1 MAGRNSV
8 VEALLAENKPAAV
21 QAVIP
26 DTVSAAMETL
36 QRQATRITLD
46 GLLAEAK
53 LSGPAKDRIR
63 EKVGDQI
70 MSEAA
75 IKEIVTDYVALT
87 EAITPDRFTSDPTT
101 LMFRPLAEVGPETVD
116 KVQAALD
123 DFFGNPNP
131 EMKGKYPKI
140 TSIRE
145 FYIGLT
151 GDPQVTGKIARGS
164 MMAEALPGSSHVV
177 GGGTITMSNLFGT
190 SMNRALMAA
199 YDGQERWWE
208 PIVSKTSLGNMKQQ
222 DRIRLHNFG
231 SLTERTTDGA
241 EYTELDWN
249 ETAENYTPTEYGNV
263 VTVGRPAIINDDLSG
278 IRQIPTLLAQ
288 SATITINEYVSAL
301 FTANSGNGPALADTY
316 QVFNA
321 ANHQGNRVTTALT
334 RNNLIDAMKV
344 IMKMTNQASK
354 RLSLLPKYLLHPID
368 LVGTAWELTQTPND
382 PESANNTRNIVGV
395 GSPYGLTP
403 IKVPNWTDTNNW
415 YLMCD
420 PAQIACIEMGFLF
433 GNEQPELLSQENPSV
448 GMVFTNDVIAYKV
461 RWDFGGDWID
471 YRGAVG
477 AIVA

>member
-1 MAGRNSV
+1 
-8 VEALLAENKPAAV
+8 
-21 QAVIP
+21 
-26 DTVSAAMETL
+26 
-36 QRQATRITLD
+36 
-46 GLLAEAK
+46 
-53 LSGPAKDRIR
+53 
-63 EKVGDQI
+63 
-70 MSEAA
+70 
-75 IKEIVTDYVALT
+75 
-87 EAITPDRFTSDPTT
+87 
-101 LMFRPLAEVGPETVD
+101 
-116 KVQAALD
+116 
-123 DFFGNPNP
+123 
-131 EMKGKYPKI
+131 
-140 TSIRE
+140 
-145 FYIGLT
+145 
-151 GDPQVTGKIARGS
+151 
-164 MMAEALPGSSHVV
+164 
-177 GGGTITMSNLFGT
+177 
-190 SMNRALMAA
+190 
-199 YDGQERWWE
+199 
-208 PIVSKTSLGNMKQQ
+208 
-222 DRIRLHNFG
+222 
-231 SLTERTTDGA
+231 
-241 EYTELDWN
+241 
-249 ETAENYTPTEYGNV
+249 
-263 VTVGRPAIINDDLSG
+263 
-278 IRQIPTLLAQ
+278 
-288 SATITINEYVSAL
+288 
-301 FTANSGNGPALADTY
+301 
-316 QVFNA
+316 VFNA